1 MRLKTKICKKEVKEY
16 IQQRKN
22 RKPAE
27 QMGFSYD
34 LLADHSR
41 RIPFDPYGLSCIRAA
56 AAPDRSGHLPCAAA
70 VLLWGAVSVE
80 ALQKA
85 KTVVLCTRTP
95 ASCRCR
101 EADAVFPRRISVR
114 DQPLARYVGCGG
126 NRKSRTVCGTPYT
139 DADAV
144 CSQSAVLQPD
154 IHSLRSSL
162 CRSLCIWLIHFA
174 KTRDRLNPTPFFFR
188 KAPQGLASKPY
199 TGKSHAGYQPRHG
212 RNVSGSG

>member
-1 MRLKTKICKKEVKEY
+1 MKEY
-16 IQQRKN
+16 VQLRKN

-80 ALQKA
+80 VLQEV
-85 KTVVLCTRTP
+85 KTVVLFTRTP

-101 EADAVFPRRISVR
+101 EAGTVYPRRISVR
-114 DQPLARYVGCGG
+114 GQPIPCHGGHGG
-126 NRKSRTVCGTPYT
+126 NRKGRTVCGTLYT
-139 DADAV
+139 DADALRN
-144 CSQSAVLQPD
+144 QSAVLQPD

-162 CRSLCIWLIHFA
+162 CRSLYIWLICFA
-174 KTRDRLNPTPFFFR
+174 KTRDRLNPTPFFFQ
-188 KAPQGLASKPY
+188 KAPQGLDSMLH
-199 TGKSHAGYQPRHG
+199 TGISPAGYQPRHG